1 MPQNR
6 KRKPRKIP
14 KTRASNPHHNSPG
27 PSQPKD
33 EWKEMTGNDRA
44 TKISILTS
52 RQQGA
57 LPIIAAAPS
66 IAQAAR
72 DCRLSESTIRRWL
85 RDPAF
90 AEELDLLRQEY
101 AGQVSQQCT
110 GLMLRG
116 MNVLAE
122 AMEDPDP
129 NLRLR
134 AARCALT
141 FSVQLQEAMK
151 LNADI
156 REMRDS
162 FDSLLSGNRLNQPD
176 PEESG
181 PEEEE

>member
-6 KRKPRKIP
+6 KRKPRKTP
-14 KTRASNPHHNSPG
+14 KNRASNTHHNPPG
-27 PSQPKD
+27 MSQPKA
-33 EWKEMTGNDRA
+33 EGQEMTGNDG
-44 TKISILTS
+44 KEKNSILTS

-57 LPIIAAAPS
+57 LPVIAAAPT

-72 DCRLSESTIRRWL
+72 DCRLSESTLRRWL
-85 RDPAF
+85 RDPVF

-101 AGQVSQQCT
+101 AGQVGQQCT

-134 AARCALT
+134 AARYALT
-141 FSVQLQEAMK
+141 YSVQLQEAMK

-162 FDSLLSGNRLNQPD
+162 FDSLLSGNRLNQPE
-176 PEESG
+176 PEESE
-181 PEEEE
+181 PEEE